1 MKPCLNFSEVPMVE
15 PIFGH
20 RDYKVYNPY
29 PSLGAPEKICWPRGF
44 PIDLIQKSWNL
55 ELTKEVPLNDAANG
69 KIGILQSL
77 ADFQPDVDAL
87 FRLTRKTPFI
97 FQRPPIRKP
106 NGKYSHGQK
115 LFTFTKQVLSK
126 PVSRKILSAKID

>member
-1 MKPCLNFSEVPMVE
+1 MTNEHCYCLNLNFKCIYINSEVSMVE

-55 ELTKEVPLNDAANG
+55 ELSKEVPSNDAGNG
-69 KIGILQSL
+69 KIGVLQSL

-87 FRLTRKTPFI
+87 FRLTRKTPFM
-97 FQRPPIRKP
+97 FERPPIRNV
-106 NGKYSHGQK
+106 NGKFLFLHFKK
-115 LFTFTKQVLSK
+115 LK
-126 PVSRKILSAKID
+126 